1 MLKTMTAT
9 LLAASIL
16 VAPALAAGAP
26 KTAAMPKT
34 EQSTQLKSDVATTT
48 TAKSAEVKSGEGKS
62 EGKSHVLNANARMG
76 RHHHQHRHHRYHRHH
91 KKVSALHAPAKAKL
105 SLNKPGSKVSF
116 RTSKPVKRG

>member
-16 VAPALAAGAP
+16 VAPAFAAGAP

-34 EQSTQLKSDVATTT
+34 EQSTQLKSDAAKTT
-48 TAKSAEVKSGEGKS
+48 TAKSAEVTPS
-62 EGKSHVLNANARMG
+62 EGKSRALNAKARMG

-91 KKVSALHAPAKAKL
+91 KRVTALHAPAKAKV
-105 SLNKPGSKVSF
+105 SLKTVGSKVSF
-116 RTSKPVKRG
+116 KSIRPAVKRG